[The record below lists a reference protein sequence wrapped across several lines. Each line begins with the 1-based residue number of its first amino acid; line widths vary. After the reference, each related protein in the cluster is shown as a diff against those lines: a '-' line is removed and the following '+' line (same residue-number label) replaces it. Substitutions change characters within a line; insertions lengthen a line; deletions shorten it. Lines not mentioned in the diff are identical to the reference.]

1 MFITPQIVQAETA
14 YRQERTKR
22 EFRRFTRRTRPEE
35 AAKAAAPR
43 HARRSFTTAA

>member
-1 MFITPQIVQAETA
+1 MFITPQTIQAQTA

-22 EFRRFTRRTRPEE
+22 EFRKLSRRTRPEQ
-35 AAKAAAPR
+35 AAKAAPR

>member
-1 MFITPQIVQAETA
+1 MFITPQTIQAETA

-22 EFRRFTRRTRPEE
+22 EFRRLSRRTRPEQ
-35 AAKAAAPR
+35 ATKPAPR